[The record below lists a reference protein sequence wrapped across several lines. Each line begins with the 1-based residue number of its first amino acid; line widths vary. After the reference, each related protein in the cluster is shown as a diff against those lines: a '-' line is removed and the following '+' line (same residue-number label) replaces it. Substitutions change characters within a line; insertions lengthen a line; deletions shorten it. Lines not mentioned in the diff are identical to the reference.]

1 MDDILNFLPIYP
13 DINDDDF
20 NTLIYSKK
28 EFYENK
34 LDKNEYVDKTKKRE
48 FLKHQILISRFLSSN
63 TLYDEMLLYHEMGT
77 GKTCSSIAAIE
88 QIRKENN
95 NFKGCLVLTRS
106 PMLLNNYKR
115 ELILEC
121 TQGKYI
127 TDIKYKNN
135 KIDTSLIDDFYK
147 FHTYQ
152 TFARKIK
159 IQNKIEIKGD
169 VIEDYSN
176 YIIVMDEIQN
186 LRNLKV
192 KKKKDRT
199 TYKILNLFLH
209 LIQNRKIILLSGTP
223 IKDKIDEIVDDM
235 NLILPN
241 DQMMNKEDFIKK
253 YFETVSMTKNK
264 YLLKNINLYK
274 LNENNVSEL
283 KSKFKGRIS
292 FLKAMRQENV
302 YKKFIGKSVGGLSKF
317 IVYDVQMSKFQ
328 RDVYLNVFNNESKK
342 DEINPIYINSRET
355 SLFVFPDGSYGKDGF
370 KKYIKHI
377 NNNYSLH
384 NDISKVIKNKD
395 YNKMLENIGKYSCK
409 YMETIRDILKNVN
422 KKSMFF
428 YSNIVNGG
436 GTILFSLL
444 LELFGFEKA
453 TGNEKTKKLRYI
465 ILLSTNRTQFQKLI
479 ERFNNED
486 NKYGEY
492 ISIIIGSKAISEGFS
507 FKNIQ
512 VEYILTPHWNYTETD
527 QAIARGYRY
536 GSHDHLLKDNNENIE
551 LQIFQYAAIPD
562 NRYEMSIDIQMY
574 KTSEIK
580 DMNMKLVERVI
591 KESAIDCALNY
602 DRNFVEGY
610 DNQRDCEYREC
621 DYECD
626 NVLPRDID
634 YSTDKIFYINSISN
648 KLILNSILDLF
659 KKKFYIDAQDIFNE
673 NKNEDIEYIIIFLH
687 QLIDNKVIIYNK
699 YNIPCYLN
707 EKNNIYFLS
716 DNIYLNNDNYL
727 SNYYLINPNI
737 KVQNSFKTVV
747 NNLEIDLIPT
757 IISKFSNNLEK
768 FINKFNMET
777 KELLLEYSIIALI
790 KDKKTKVRDFILDY
804 FKYFY
809 KKIDTTWYIWL
820 LYDDK
825 LKNYNSIKCLDE
837 NYEWNSCNNKQIN
850 TYTDVKNK
858 ELKKI
863 TRNSYGFHARYG
875 KFDNKTG
882 KNIFVLIKN
891 EVEKEITDKKI
902 DTRLLFKGQDC
913 KSYDK
918 SELIKI
924 ILDNFKIKNMSDI
937 KDCITPIDD
946 NDELDIKVLEKF
958 KKEELC
964 CIIKNFLE
972 SKNLIIN

>member
-1 MDDILNFLPIYP
+1 MDDIIDFLPIYP
-13 DINDDDF
+13 DINDNDF
-20 NTLIYSKK
+20 NNLIYSKK
-28 EFYENK
+28 EFFENK
-34 LDKNEYVDKTKKRE
+34 LDKYELTDKNKKKDY
-48 FLKHQILISRFLSSN
+48 LKHQILISRFLSSN

-95 NFKGCLVLTRS
+95 NFKGCLILTKS

-135 KIDTSLIDDFYK
+135 KIDTSLIDNFYK
-147 FHTYQ
+147 FHTFQ
-152 TFARKIK
+152 TFARKIRVQK
-159 IQNKIEIKGD
+159 KIEIKND
-169 VIEDYSN
+169 MVENYSN

-223 IKDKIDEIVDDM
+223 IKDRIDEIVDDM
-235 NLILPN
+235 NLILPYN
-241 DQMMNKEDFIKK
+241 QMMNKEDFFKK
-253 YFETVSMTKNK
+253 YFKVAPMSKSQ
-264 YLLKNINLYK
+264 YLLKNINLYN
-274 LNENNVSEL
+274 LNEANVTEL

-292 FLKAMRQENV
+292 FLKAMKQENV
-302 YKKFIGKSVGGLSKF
+302 YKTFIGKSVGGLSKF
-317 IVYDVQMSKFQ
+317 VVYDVKMSKFQ
-328 RDVYLNVFNNESKK
+328 RDVYINVFKNETNK
-342 DEINPIYINSRET
+342 DEKNPIYINSRET

-370 KKYIKHI
+370 KKYIKQT
-377 NNNYSLH
+377 NNNYSFKNEML
-384 NDISKVIKNKD
+384 KEIKDVNHD
-395 YNKMLENIGKYSCK
+395 KMLENIGKYSCK
-409 YMETIRDILKNVN
+409 YMETIRDILKNIN
-422 KKSMFF
+422 EKKSMFF

-453 TGNEKTKKLRYI
+453 TGNEKTKKPRYI
-465 ILLSTNRTQFQKLI
+465 ILLSTNKSQFQNLI
-479 ERFNNED
+479 ERFNKED
-486 NKYGEY
+486 NKHGEY

-527 QAIARGYRY
+527 QAIARGYRF
-536 GSHDHLLKDNNENIE
+536 GSHDHLTKNNNDTIE
-551 LQIFQYAAIPD
+551 LKIFQYAAIPD
-562 NRYEMSIDIQMY
+562 NDYKMSIDIQMY

-580 DMNMKLVERVI
+580 DMNMKLIERVI

-602 DRNFVEGY
+602 NRNFIQGY

-621 DYECD
+621 YYKCD
-626 NVLPRDID
+626 NISNEVILD
-634 YSTDKIFYINSISN
+634 YSTDKIYYINSISN
-648 KLILNSILDLF
+648 KLILNNMLDLF
-659 KKKFYIDAQDIFNE
+659 KKKFYIEAHDILHNE
-673 NKNEDIEYIIIFLH
+673 NADYIIIFLR

-716 DNIYLNNDNYL
+716 DNIYLNNNNYL
-727 SNYYLINPNI
+727 SNYYLVNPNI
-737 KVQNSFKTVV
+737 KEQNTFKTVL
-747 NNLEIDLIPT
+747 NNLELDLIPT
-757 IISKFSNNLEK
+757 MIDKFNSSNNLEK

-777 KELLLEYSIIALI
+777 KEILLEYSIIAKLEN
-790 KDKKTKVRDFILDY
+790 KKTKVGDFILDY
-804 FKYFY
+804 FKYY
-809 KKIDTTWYIWL
+809 YEKIDNTWFVWL

-825 LKNYNSIKCLDE
+825 LKNYENIKCLQLDGYG
-837 NYEWNSCNNKQIN
+837 NYDWNESNNNQIK
-850 TYTDVKNK
+850 TFTEIKTK
-858 ELKKI
+858 KLKKI
-863 TRNSYGFHARYG
+863 TNNAYGYHGKYG

-882 KNIFVLIKN
+882 KNIFILVKN
-891 EVEKEITDKKI
+891 EVEKENTEKI

-918 SELIKI
+918 TELCNI
-924 ILDNFKIKNMSDI
+924 IIDNFKRDF
-937 KDCITPIDD
+937 
-946 NDELDIKVLEKF
+946 DIKVLEKL
-958 KKEELC
+958 KKDELC
-964 CIIKNFLE
+964 SIIRDFLE
-972 SKNLIIN
+972 KENLIIN